1 MKKYID
7 SIAPFIAKIIKMTEL
22 NQMKWE
28 KSGNNAYRCVDVKDS
43 LSLEISRVN
52 GLVGSNNGFKLYSA
66 DKLEFEYT
74 SGFMVKYPEFEAL
87 LSKLYSIVEEA
98 DLKRITGQL
107 SKIMSAFAKT
117 DNV

>member
-1 MKKYID
+1 
-7 SIAPFIAKIIKMTEL
+7 
-22 NQMKWE
+22 
-28 KSGNNAYRCVDVKDS
+28 
-43 LSLEISRVN
+43 
-52 GLVGSNNGFKLYSA
+52 
-66 DKLEFEYT
+66 
-74 SGFMVKYPEFEAL
+74 MVKYPEFEAL